1 MIAIVTFAV
10 FTKFN
15 CLPERVEPLFCE
27 TLTVLAAE
35 FTFAKRLC
43 PPTFIELTLER
54 FRFESITIVF
64 ATLSPFLTL
73 NVLFSVV
80 IPVHYP

>member
-1 MIAIVTFAV
+1 
-10 FTKFN
+10 
-15 CLPERVEPLFCE
+15 
-27 TLTVLAAE
+27 
-35 FTFAKRLC
+35 
-43 PPTFIELTLER
+43 LER